1 MYKKKSNK
9 KHGKNVENYKTLMK
23 NIKDELNKLIYTMFI
38 DKV

>member
-9 KHGKNVENYKTLMK
+9 KHGKNVDNYKTMK
-23 NIKDELNKLIYTMFI
+23 NLKDELNKLIYTMFI